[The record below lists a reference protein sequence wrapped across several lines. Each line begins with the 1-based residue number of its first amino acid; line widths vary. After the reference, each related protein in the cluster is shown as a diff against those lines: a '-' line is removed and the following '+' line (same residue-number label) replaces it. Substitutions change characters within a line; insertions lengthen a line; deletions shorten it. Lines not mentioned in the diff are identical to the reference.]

1 MRALLV
7 SRLLAAPEL
16 VALLVLALSLSQPLR
31 VSRGL
36 RASGITTDGGPGQ
49 QMLLLLLLCRS
60 ADVVSA
66 YSRTYV

>member
-16 VALLVLALSLSQPLR
+16 VALLVLALSLAQPLR

-49 QMLLLLLLCRS
+49 QMMLLPCRS
-60 ADVVSA
+60 ADLVSA
-66 YSRTYV
+66 YLRTYV